1 MLLFT
6 LLLVCVCE
14 HICPIKSA
22 PSDSICLKKLQIKSL
37 LVMIRCCAVWP
48 WSYPFTVART
58 FRVKSS
64 SSIILPTSA
73 QHFHLVAMLCY
84 HYLNSWG
91 QTTLVLQKH
100 SVINIQLQ
108 SCRLAKVTVSGMILK
123 FPSKRWHLLTKK
135 AGATEVFFFGIELIS
150 WAHRSRVVC
159 HSGCHTTTSCLGNC
173 QAEAPGCGWVKSF
186 VKKVLHERLLLTVLV
201 ASRLLRLPLLF
212 HVCFQ
217 TLTSQV
223 VANLEKGGQKVC
235 VALFTFV
242 LQLSEIFPFILLTS
256 LPLPFKVQ
264 LQQYA
269 GVSSVREVFVNWLGN
284 TCFPL

>member
-1 MLLFT
+1 MQLSWRPSPESQNRTKESLFKCYC
-6 LLLVCVCE
+6 LHFYWCVCV

-22 PSDSICLKKLQIKSL
+22 PSDNICLKKLQIKSL
-37 LVMIRCCAVWP
+37 LVMIRCCAIWP
-48 WSYPFTVART
+48 WSYPFTVARA

-64 SSIILPTSA
+64 RSIILPTSA

-84 HYLNSWG
+84 HYLNPWG

-123 FPSKRWHLLTKK
+123 FPSKRWHVLTKK
-135 AGATEVFFFGIELIS
+135 AGATEVFFFGIELMS

-173 QAEAPGCGWVKSF
+173 QAEVPGCGWVKSF

-201 ASRLLRLPLLF
+201 ASRLPRLCLF
-212 HVCFQ
+212 
-217 TLTSQV
+217 S
-223 VANLEKGGQKVC
+223 
-235 VALFTFV
+235 
-242 LQLSEIFPFILLTS
+242 
-256 LPLPFKVQ
+256 
-264 LQQYA
+264 
-269 GVSSVREVFVNWLGN
+269 N
-284 TCFPL
+284 TY